1 MGDPSSAGS
10 GWRIP
15 AAILLAGALIGAGL
29 YLGLRHRA
37 SPPAPASSAV
47 VPVVPPRRPV
57 PLAPPAAAAELQ
69 ARVTEQVR
77 GALEQQ
83 RSTFVERCWSPS
95 AQKSPEPASARYSFN
110 ITVDA
115 RGVEIARGISEDRA
129 AFRADVG
136 QCLRGLGDKIA
147 VSPPGAT
154 VQVTVPLTLP

>member
-15 AAILLAGALIGAGL
+15 AAILVAGVLIGAGL
-29 YLGLRHRA
+29 YLGLRHGA
-37 SPPAPASSAV
+37 SSSSSPPPGPAPV
-47 VPVVPPRRPV
+47 TPVVPPRSPG
-57 PLAPPAAAAELQ
+57 ELQ
-69 ARVTEQVR
+69 VRVTEQVR
-77 GALEQQ
+77 QALEQK

-115 RGVEIARGISEDRA
+115 QGKEIARGISEDRA

-136 QCLRGLGDKIA
+136 QCLRGLGDKVA